1 MGFKRQTRVVLAVVG
16 TLLAVACV
24 PDPLNPPD
32 SSTTTS
38 STTTTT
44 LLPASSFMYVAATN
58 LGAILKIDTAT
69 LATVATYDVGGP
81 LGQSVALQGNRL
93 YYATAGS
100 QWSTIGMYDMSTGAN
115 NRAYLNSP
123 VSFYSPILRT
133 SPALPGKLFVGAGGL
148 SPFNIQSWDV
158 ASATPVK
165 LAQTQHLEAG
175 SNLKD
180 FEFSTDGT
188 RLWTASGAP
197 YQIVEFRTSDLLLSG
212 KSYPT
217 GPYPVA
223 VAHVGTGGSEVIGAG
238 AASNTNSYMFQA
250 TNPAATVSFPIG
262 GGSVDRGVAF
272 SLDGTKVF
280 AAVTNTKREL
290 VTIDRVTGA
299 TTRANL
305 SSTAAEANGFD
316 TGDLGVDPGTGR
328 VFATLQNSVVVFNPD
343 GTYRTTL
350 TQAAPRGFVF
360 STSAPAVTP
369 PPVITPTT
377 TTTTTTSTT
386 TTTTTTTT
394 VPNANPP
401 TVSAF
406 AATALSGAAPLST
419 AFTWTVND
427 PDPQPLTCS
436 IDLEDNGV
444 YDITING
451 CNSSLSRS
459 ATFATAGARTVR
471 FRVSDGV
478 STATRTLSVSV
489 GAPSADSFAI
499 NVRFNGALTSSQQ
512 AAFSSAATRWA
523 QVIKTGLAD
532 QTINASADA
541 CAAGHPDF
549 VGGVDDL
556 MIDAIV
562 TPIDGVGGVLGSAGP
577 CVVRSGGLPI
587 YGVMQFDS
595 ADLASLEAD
604 GLLSTV
610 VLHEMGHVLGIG
622 TRWSAAGLISGS
634 GGTNPLFVG
643 NVAKGAW
650 SAIGGGSTSVPVEA
664 TGGAGTAYG
673 HWRESVFNNELMT
686 GWINNGSNP
695 LSAITAGSLAD
706 LGYGVDLTKADA
718 FGLPALRAPGSTGY
732 KLETQLI
739 EPEFF
744 I

>member
-1 MGFKRQTRVVLAVVG
+1 
-16 TLLAVACV
+16 
-24 PDPLNPPD
+24 
-32 SSTTTS
+32 
-38 STTTTT
+38 
-44 LLPASSFMYVAATN
+44 MYVAATN

-377 TTTTTTSTT
+377 TT
-386 TTTTTTTT
+386 
-394 VPNANPP
+394 
-401 TVSAF
+401 
-406 AATALSGAAPLST
+406 
-419 AFTWTVND
+419 
-427 PDPQPLTCS
+427 
-436 IDLEDNGV
+436 
-444 YDITING
+444 
-451 CNSSLSRS
+451 
-459 ATFATAGARTVR
+459 
-471 FRVSDGV
+471 
-478 STATRTLSVSV
+478 
-489 GAPSADSFAI
+489 
-499 NVRFNGALTSSQQ
+499 
-512 AAFSSAATRWA
+512 
-523 QVIKTGLAD
+523 
-532 QTINASADA
+532 
-541 CAAGHPDF
+541 
-549 VGGVDDL
+549 
-556 MIDAIV
+556 
-562 TPIDGVGGVLGSAGP
+562 
-577 CVVRSGGLPI
+577 
-587 YGVMQFDS
+587 
-595 ADLASLEAD
+595 
-604 GLLSTV
+604 
-610 VLHEMGHVLGIG
+610 
-622 TRWSAAGLISGS
+622 
-634 GGTNPLFVG
+634 
-643 NVAKGAW
+643 
-650 SAIGGGSTSVPVEA
+650 
-664 TGGAGTAYG
+664 
-673 HWRESVFNNELMT
+673 
-686 GWINNGSNP
+686 
-695 LSAITAGSLAD
+695 
-706 LGYGVDLTKADA
+706 
-718 FGLPALRAPGSTGY
+718 
-732 KLETQLI
+732 
-739 EPEFF
+739 
-744 I
+744 